1 VLGLNSALAWIDDR
15 AGYGGASMVS
25 LTPNGAIFYFDTFAD
40 HETAARIH
48 CLHRANRR
56 EVSHY
61 LKAIQQDQP
70 VSADT

>member
-1 VLGLNSALAWIDDR
+1 
-15 AGYGGASMVS
+15 MVS